1 MFPGSAKV
9 RPGGEPGQLQTLF
22 ERHVAACTM
31 QNWKYWV
38 FSKLMQPLL
47 DTFDRTVSGASME
60 DLARTSAS
68 WLDQHAAL
76 VQLRPIVLNSLKVRS
91 AARVT
96 GVVENMFLF
105 IIPFIQDLSVNTEI
119 LSEPHKMPQEALNHV
134 QNIIAPKK
142 EFPARS
148 SASAGGGAAAGDG
161 QAYHAS

>member
-105 IIPFIQDLSVNTEI
+105 IIFY
-119 LSEPHKMPQEALNHV
+119 
-134 QNIIAPKK
+134 
-142 EFPARS
+142 S
-148 SASAGGGAAAGDG
+148 SRICL
-161 QAYHAS
+161 

>member
-1 MFPGSAKV
+1 MQELNADIAKYQLQLPTAGSAKV
-9 RPGGEPGQLQTLF
+9 RSGGEPGQLQTLF

-47 DTFDRTVSGASME
+47 DSFDRTVSGASME

-76 VQLRPIVLNSLKVRS
+76 VQLRPIVLNSLKVP
-91 AARVT
+91 VT

-105 IIPFIQDLSVNTEI
+105 IIFY
-119 LSEPHKMPQEALNHV
+119 
-134 QNIIAPKK
+134 
-142 EFPARS
+142 S
-148 SASAGGGAAAGDG
+148 SRICL
-161 QAYHAS
+161 